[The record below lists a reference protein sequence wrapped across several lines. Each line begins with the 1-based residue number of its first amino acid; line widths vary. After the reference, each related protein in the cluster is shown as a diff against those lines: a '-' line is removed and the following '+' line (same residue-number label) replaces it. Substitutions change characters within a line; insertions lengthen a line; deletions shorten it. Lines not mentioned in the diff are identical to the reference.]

1 MKTIYYH
8 EGMSD
13 AQMPDV
19 RNLSDGQLYISY
31 PDVHCIL
38 VGDEQYQGDP
48 NAIKITVDDIEYES
62 LLSRHNIGEWD
73 TFYDKKK
80 KSIVGKPPRKYMELE
95 RAYIASLEVQ
105 ELEKASILLFIKGE
119 EMSIVQKTALAGAN
133 KILSRYTKKY
143 IETVEIEE
151 L

>member
-1 MKTIYYH
+1 MKTIYYNK
-8 EGMSD
+8 GMSD
-13 AQMPDV
+13 AEMPDV
-19 RNLSDGQLYISY
+19 RNLIDGQLHISY
-31 PDVHCIL
+31 PHVHCIL
-38 VGDEQYQGDP
+38 AGEEQYQGDP
-48 NAIKITVDDIEYES
+48 SAIKITVDDTEYES

-80 KSIVGKPPRKYMELE
+80 KSIVGKPPKKYIELE
-95 RAYIASLEVQ
+95 RAYTASLEIK
-105 ELEKASILLFIKGE
+105 ELERASILLFIKGE

-133 KILSRYTKKY
+133 KILSKYTKKY